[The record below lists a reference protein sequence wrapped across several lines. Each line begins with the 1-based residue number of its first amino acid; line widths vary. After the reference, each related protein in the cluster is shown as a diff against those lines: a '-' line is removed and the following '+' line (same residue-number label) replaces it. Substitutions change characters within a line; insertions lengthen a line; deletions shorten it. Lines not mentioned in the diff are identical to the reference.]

1 MKQLWAPWRMDY
13 ILGRK
18 SSNCIFCYNPT
29 AKYNKKKLLLYG
41 GKSTLVLLNKY
52 PYSNCHLLVAPRKHT
67 DNLSVLTPAESID
80 LFSTLT
86 RSVDL
91 LKKAIQPEGFNI
103 GMNMGRVAGAG
114 VADHLHFHIVP
125 RWCGDTNFMPIV
137 AESIVLPEH
146 LKKAYDKLL
155 PFFKEFSHNHE

>member
-1 MKQLWAPWRMDY
+1 MKQLWAPWRMEY
-13 ILGRK
+13 ILGTK
-18 SSNCIFCYNPT
+18 SSNCIFCLNSKT
-29 AKYNKKKLLLYG
+29 KHNKKKLLLYG
-41 GKSTLVLLNKY
+41 GKSSLVLLNKY

-67 DNLSVLTPAESID
+67 DSLNDLTQAESLD

-91 LKKAIQPEGFNI
+91 LKKAIKPEGFNI

-125 RWCGDTNFMPIV
+125 RWLGDTNFMPIV

-146 LKKAYDKLL
+146 LNRAYDRLL
-155 PFFKEFSHNHE
+155 PFFKKLSHNHE